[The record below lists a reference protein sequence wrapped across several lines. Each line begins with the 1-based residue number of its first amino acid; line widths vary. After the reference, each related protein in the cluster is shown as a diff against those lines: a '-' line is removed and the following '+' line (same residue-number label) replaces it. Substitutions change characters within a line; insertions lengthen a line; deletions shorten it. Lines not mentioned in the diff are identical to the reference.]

1 MVETFDA
8 DQTVS
13 AVFGAYDLTPSAPGL
28 VSQYRNLL
36 HRYVHERDAGS
47 SVTFWTGCG
56 AVRASVFAS
65 CGGFDEAAYANTSIE
80 DIELGYRMSG
90 LGHRILLRP
99 EIQGTHL
106 KQWTFR
112 SMVATD
118 LRARGIPWARLLLSR
133 KVRPA
138 ATLNLRLPEQCATLA
153 VGLACLALAVW
164 LVTGERIWLAVAVV
178 GVMAMLVLNAPLLSW
193 FARHRGWW
201 FAARAAPLRVVYYV
215 LNGKSV
221 IVALLLPAAEQRDGS
236 SRAPNMVAPSG
247 SSAN

>member
-1 MVETFDA
+1 
-8 DQTVS
+8 
-13 AVFGAYDLTPSAPGL
+13 
-28 VSQYRNLL
+28 
-36 HRYVHERDAGS
+36 
-47 SVTFWTGCG
+47 
-56 AVRASVFAS
+56 
-65 CGGFDEAAYANTSIE
+65 
-80 DIELGYRMSG
+80 
-90 LGHRILLRP
+90 
-99 EIQGTHL
+99 
-106 KQWTFR
+106 
-112 SMVATD
+112 
-118 LRARGIPWARLLLSR
+118 LSR

-215 LNGKSV
+215 LNGMSV